1 MSEYEYEM
9 IATLLLGVLTGL
21 VIIGLIRG
29 KDWMDGN
36 D

>member
-9 IATLLLGVLTGL
+9 IITLLLGVLTGL
-21 VIIGLIRG
+21 VIIGLLHA
-29 KDWMDGN
+29 KDWMDRN

>member
-1 MSEYEYEM
+1 MM
-9 IATLLLGVLTGL
+9 ITLLLGVLTGL
-21 VIIGLIRG
+21 VVIGLIHA